1 MKEEAIKFI
10 TKETKKEKKQA
21 NKNKNRVKI

>member
-1 MKEEAIKFI
+1 MKEGGIKFI
-10 TKETKKEKKQA
+10 AKETKKEKKQA